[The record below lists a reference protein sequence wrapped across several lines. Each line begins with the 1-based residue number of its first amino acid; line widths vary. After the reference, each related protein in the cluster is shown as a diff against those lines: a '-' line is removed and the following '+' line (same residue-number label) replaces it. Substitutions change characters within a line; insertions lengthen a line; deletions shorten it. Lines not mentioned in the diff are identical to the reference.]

1 MAITRYGPFG
11 DARYPNAEPDLSME
25 TMMRYRTDD
34 SLGDVVRFFREQYE
48 PAGKHIQM
56 TTGEDD
62 AGKPVFTLSV
72 GRLYPDPVHFS
83 AIVVMEAPKRRKKD
97 RAIRHILV
105 LAK

>member
-1 MAITRYGPFG
+1 
-11 DARYPNAEPDLSME
+11 
-25 TMMRYRTDD
+25 
-34 SLGDVVRFFREQYE
+34 
-48 PAGKHIQM
+48 M